1 MKLVTGKANCCRFFR
16 PYGWKEFNCNPH
28 KKKGIPVTRE
38 DDYMVIDNVNLNGYI
53 SFLIIMNQ
61 EEMFKVGEEALDRG

>member
-1 MKLVTGKANCCRFFR
+1 M
-16 PYGWKEFNCNPH
+16 
-28 KKKGIPVTRE
+28 E

-53 SFLIIMNQ
+53 SPLIIMNQ